1 MQEAK
6 KTIINIVTWN
16 GLAYLPN
23 LFASLDEQD
32 YRDFTV
38 TVVDNA
44 SDDGTLKWLEQ
55 ERPDTALLRNFKNQG
70 FARAHNQAIA
80 LALSRWPEE
89 TWHERYILVANQ
101 DLELAPDCLR
111 QLVAALDANPDLAG
125 VQPKLLTAS
134 VVAEVDGRR
143 ETERSAILDSAGIA
157 MSKARRAFERGAGE
171 IDRGQYDVAC
181 DIFALTGALAL
192 FRASALSQAKLNVEF
207 YDEDFVSYKEDVD
220 LGWRMRRLGMNV
232 RFVPTAVA
240 WHHRSAA
247 SAKQGIFWLK
257 AFARRFRKPER
268 INFNSTRNHCWLAL
282 KNDECIN
289 RFFHAPWIIPYEVG
303 KLVAALFSWAS
314 LRGYAAALAGF
325 GKMWKKRQEIARRA
339 KVSGKDMRRWFV

>member
-70 FARAHNQAIA
+70 FARAHNQAITM
-80 LALSRWPEE
+80 ALSRWPEE
-89 TWHERYILVANQ
+89 TWAEHYVLVANQ

-111 QLVAALDANPDLAG
+111 QLVAALEADPQLAG

-134 VVAEVDGRR
+134 VVADVDGRR
-143 ETERSAILDSAGIA
+143 ETKRSAIIDSAGIA
-157 MSKARRAFERGAGE
+157 MSKARRSFERGAGDT
-171 IDRGQYDVAC
+171 DRGQYDVAC

-192 FRASALSQAKLNVEF
+192 FRASALAQAKLNGEF

-220 LGWRMRRLGMNV
+220 LGWRMRRLGLNV

-247 SAKQGIFWLK
+247 SARQGVLWLR
-257 AFARRFRKPER
+257 AFVRRFRKPER
-268 INFNSTRNHCWLAL
+268 INFNSTRNQCWLTL
-282 KNDECIN
+282 KNDEWAN
-289 RFFHAPWIIPYEVG
+289 RLVNAPWILPYEAG
-303 KLVAALFSWAS
+303 KLAVAVFSWATV
-314 LRGYAAALAGF
+314 RGYAAALAGI
-325 GKMWKKRQEIARRA
+325 GKMWKKRQELAKRA
-339 KVSGKDMRRWFV
+339 KVSGKEMRRWFV